1 MQTALADD
9 SVTEIHV
16 IQDMAFT
23 DSIDSSKVIE
33 VEPDVTLTVG
43 GYQTTVSGT
52 IVNNGTIR
60 VTSSGKCTWKAV
72 TSGSGKLVA
81 ANVKW
86 GEYQTY
92 VDYGCVPEA
101 MMENCQIN
109 IVKDLSVRPT
119 VSLPEN
125 MQVGDTIA
133 PTVTNLIDGV
143 DIANVFKYTW
153 KNGNSSQVYN
163 GAATP
168 TLTAKG
174 TLKLNLAAKKP
185 YVMCSSSGSYG
196 SIDASGTVAA
206 KLLDVV
212 YVDAAN
218 GKDSNMGDSTAAA
231 VKNLGTAADK
241 MKDGG
246 TIVLCGDYS
255 GSMAYIEKNV
265 TIRSAGENPVKL
277 ALSDFSGL
285 MVAGGVNVTLDHIDL
300 AGTYRIRLRKR
311 NRQDDGIP
319 SLYRGDDAYQWEC
332 AVWLCDTE

>member
-1 MQTALADD
+1 MLPMTAFAEASTTAEEMTEEALEAAPAEDDIVEMPTEEKLAAVPAEDDIAEMPAEEKLEAAPAVDDIAEMTAEEGMIAVFAADGIAEVTTKKEMQTALADD

-125 MQVGDTIA
+125 MQVGDTIT

-143 DIANVFKYTW
+143 DIAKVFKYTW

-163 GAATP
+163 GAALP
-168 TLTAKG
+168 
-174 TLKLNLAAKKP
+174 
-185 YVMCSSSGSYG
+185 
-196 SIDASGTVAA
+196 
-206 KLLDVV
+206 
-212 YVDAAN
+212 
-218 GKDSNMGDSTAAA
+218 
-231 VKNLGTAADK
+231 
-241 MKDGG
+241 
-246 TIVLCGDYS
+246 
-255 GSMAYIEKNV
+255 
-265 TIRSAGENPVKL
+265 R
-277 ALSDFSGL
+277 
-285 MVAGGVNVTLDHIDL
+285 
-300 AGTYRIRLRKR
+300 
-311 NRQDDGIP
+311 
-319 SLYRGDDAYQWEC
+319 
-332 AVWLCDTE
+332 